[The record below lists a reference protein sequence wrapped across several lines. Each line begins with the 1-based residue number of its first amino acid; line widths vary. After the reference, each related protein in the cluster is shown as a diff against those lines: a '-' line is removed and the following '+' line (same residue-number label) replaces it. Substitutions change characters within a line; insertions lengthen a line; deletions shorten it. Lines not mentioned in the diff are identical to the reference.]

1 MDRVQ
6 ASSSSTVPV
15 ASFCSVALLVIA
27 GQLEKELK
35 SSTADL
41 APDQNRVD
49 EPFLS
54 FFSLFFVV
62 RDGKI
67 QVIPLT
73 TRWSKSAT
81 LL

>member
-35 SSTADL
+35 SSTAD
-41 APDQNRVD
+41 QNRVD

-54 FFSLFFVV
+54 FFNFFFVV
-62 RDGKI
+62 RDGEI
-67 QVIPLT
+67 QV
-73 TRWSKSAT
+73 TRY
-81 LL
+81 LLILCLILLFYSF